1 MLKIV
6 AATLAVAS
14 LLAGSA
20 AAAEPALQVSYP
32 TDATMDCPS
41 LATELARMDAVAAQA
56 NQKIASANGAAQGA
70 NLGATVAVEGM
81 LRTGV
86 LGRVPGAGMFANG
99 AANMAKQRAAAVAAQ
114 SAETIRTAETRKAM
128 LGGMYMGKGC
138 DAPQAAPAAP
148 APAAPAAS

>member
-1 MLKIV
+1 MHKIV

-14 LLAGSA
+14 MLAGSA
-20 AAAEPALQVSYP
+20 TAAEPALQVSYP
-32 TDATMDCPS
+32 TDAAMDCPA
-41 LATELARMDAVAAQA
+41 LAAELARMDAVAAQA
-56 NQKIASANGAAQGA
+56 NQKVASANGAAQGA

-128 LGGMYMGKGC
+128 LGGMYLGKGC
-138 DAPQAAPAAP
+138 DAPQASPAP